1 MHLEAESRGSFLKS
15 RAIVSE
21 RPRVDI
27 RALRVTCEPILAG
40 TGACIAPAFTI
51 GLCSESWRMMC
62 NFLGDEAEAYVDYH
76 VSKVLLDDQD
86 VMLLTKV
93 FSVKLVCL
101 SLKRIERF
109 ANRAIFS

>member
-1 MHLEAESRGSFLKS
+1 
-15 RAIVSE
+15 
-21 RPRVDI
+21 
-27 RALRVTCEPILAG
+27 
-40 TGACIAPAFTI
+40 
-51 GLCSESWRMMC
+51 MC